1 MFVDLCY
8 IGLHV
13 VRLFELFI
21 AFVFQLFTEYGKLAT
36 VSGEENTKPFQ
47 SLLFLVR
54 DWSYPYDYE
63 YGMEGGNELLAKRL
77 QVSGIITQIIMVL
90 DFTL

>member
-1 MFVDLCY
+1 M
-8 IGLHV
+8 
-13 VRLFELFI
+13 
-21 AFVFQLFTEYGKLAT
+21 
-36 VSGEENTKPFQ
+36 
-47 SLLFLVR
+47 LVIH
-54 DWSYPYDYE
+54 DYE